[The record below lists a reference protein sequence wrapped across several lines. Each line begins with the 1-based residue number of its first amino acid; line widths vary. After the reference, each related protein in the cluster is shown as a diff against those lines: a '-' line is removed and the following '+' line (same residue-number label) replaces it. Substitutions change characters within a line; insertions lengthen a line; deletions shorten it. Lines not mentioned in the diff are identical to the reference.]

1 MEDASNNKLVEIG
14 DDTNDSG
21 DETQETAGVESAST
35 KQPKKKRK
43 CNAPNFPS
51 RYLTTP
57 LVKLSF
63 RAFLC

>member
-35 KQPKKKRK
+35 KQPKKR
-43 CNAPNFPS
+43 NLDQMFGTTSVGSHENQISPNM
-51 RYLTTP
+51 
-57 LVKLSF
+57 LS
-63 RAFLC
+63 A